1 MMEIPQGVAI
11 VAQINEMKDFQ
22 RPEVQLSLAE
32 RDKYLSQIEGQ
43 INAKRKLLLK
53 KRDYLNKSLKENTFL
68 EGVKNDYE
76 KYRNY
81 IVKEKEDQL
90 RVMNILKQ
98 YTEDIS
104 VSTKMTEANIKQT
117 KKDQKEII
125 LEMEKIKRELDEII
139 HPNDK

>member
-11 VAQINEMKDFQ
+11 VAQINELTDVQK
-22 RPEVQLSLAE
+22 PEVQLSLAE

-68 EGVKNDYE
+68 ESVKNDYE

-90 RVMNILKQ
+90 RVMDILKQ

-139 HPNDK
+139 SS

>member
-11 VAQINEMKDFQ
+11 VAQINEMKDVQ
-22 RPEVQLSLAE
+22 RPEVHLSLAE

-125 LEMEKIKRELDEII
+125 LEMEKIKKELEEII

>member
-1 MMEIPQGVAI
+1 
-11 VAQINEMKDFQ
+11 
-22 RPEVQLSLAE
+22 
-32 RDKYLSQIEGQ
+32 
-43 INAKRKLLLK
+43 LK

-125 LEMEKIKRELDEII
+125 LEMEKIKKELEEII

>member
-1 MMEIPQGVAI
+1 MEIPQGVAI
-11 VAQINEMKDFQ
+11 VAQINEVTDVQK
-22 RPEVQLSLAE
+22 PEVQLSLAE
-32 RDKYLSQIEGQ
+32 RDKYLSQIESQ

-68 EGVKNDYE
+68 ESVKNDYE

-90 RVMNILKQ
+90 RVMDILKQ

-139 HPNDK
+139 SS

>member
-1 MMEIPQGVAI
+1 MEIPQGVAI

>member
-1 MMEIPQGVAI
+1 
-11 VAQINEMKDFQ
+11 
-22 RPEVQLSLAE
+22 
-32 RDKYLSQIEGQ
+32 
-43 INAKRKLLLK
+43 
-53 KRDYLNKSLKENTFL
+53 
-68 EGVKNDYE
+68 
-76 KYRNY
+76 
-81 IVKEKEDQL
+81 VKEKEDQL

-125 LEMEKIKRELDEII
+125 LEMEKIKKELEEII

>member
-11 VAQINEMKDFQ
+11 VAQINEMKDVQ

-90 RVMNILKQ
+90 RVMDILKQ

>member
-1 MMEIPQGVAI
+1 MEIPQGVAI
-11 VAQINEMKDFQ
+11 VAQINEMKDVQ

-90 RVMNILKQ
+90 RK
-98 YTEDIS
+98 
-104 VSTKMTEANIKQT
+104 
-117 KKDQKEII
+117 
-125 LEMEKIKRELDEII
+125 
-139 HPNDK
+139 

>member
-11 VAQINEMKDFQ
+11 VAQINEVTDVQK
-22 RPEVQLSLAE
+22 PEVQLSLAE
-32 RDKYLSQIEGQ
+32 RDKYLSQIESQ

-68 EGVKNDYE
+68 ESVKNDYE

-90 RVMNILKQ
+90 RVMDILKQ

-139 HPNDK
+139 SS

>member
-1 MMEIPQGVAI
+1 MEIPQGVAI
-11 VAQINEMKDFQ
+11 VAQINEMKDVQ

-90 RVMNILKQ
+90 RVMDILKQ